1 MQLLCSFSGAGAQ
14 RQRGREGKDAA
25 PAQVFK
31 WTECEKNK
39 PIGLWRLSH
48 CEILIIQ
55 RGIMKREEREE
66 RERERDRQ
74 KHTDQLMGEKKV
86 TGLQK
91 VTTAPLLLGE
101 LIVVE
106 NDVI

>member
-1 MQLLCSFSGAGAQ
+1 MRKKQTDRTLEAF
-14 RQRGREGKDAA
+14 
-25 PAQVFK
+25 
-31 WTECEKNK
+31 
-39 PIGLWRLSH
+39 
-48 CEILIIQ
+48 IL
-55 RGIMKREEREE
+55 RDLNYTKRDYEERREREE

-74 KHTDQLMGEKKV
+74 KHTDQLMGEREKKV

-106 NDVI
+106 HDVI

>member
-1 MQLLCSFSGAGAQ
+1 MRKKQTDRTLEAFTL
-14 RQRGREGKDAA
+14 RDLNY
-25 PAQVFK
+25 
-31 WTECEKNK
+31 T
-39 PIGLWRLSH
+39 
-48 CEILIIQ
+48 
-55 RGIMKREEREE
+55 KRDYEERREREE